1 MSGYD
6 EGIIEYGDGSTE
18 QKFKRKEPGDYIE
31 EKKAF
36 LKFIHNFRS
45 KNEADYR
52 LVNDSYLYTIFN

>member
-6 EGIIEYGDGSTE
+6 EGLIEYGDGSTE
-18 QKFKRKEPGDYIE
+18 QRFQRKEPGDYVE

-52 LVNDSYLYTIFN
+52 FAN